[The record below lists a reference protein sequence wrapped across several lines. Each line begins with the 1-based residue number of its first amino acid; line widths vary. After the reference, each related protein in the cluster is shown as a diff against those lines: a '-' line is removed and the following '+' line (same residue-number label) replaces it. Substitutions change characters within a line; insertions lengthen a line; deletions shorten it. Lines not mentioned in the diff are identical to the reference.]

1 MDCTVRAMTCRFGAC
16 CSSALNCPWWHSA
29 EEIKI
34 FKDEV
39 ELQKRKLA
47 VRCGFCARGECRF
60 GADCK
65 RAKRVEEIEEMR
77 TKSVAPTDLGSDMC
91 AGADG
96 EARDAAAAVRVGG
109 GNGRTAGRKTAG
121 KGVERDVEAVDRRP
135 FVFGRKKVGVARRP
149 SAMVDAGGVGGAG
162 AFGAL
167 ASAEE
172 KEVVEEE
179 VDITFLL
186 PKPKEKVKEQ
196 RREKAA
202 VRAAVDAAEKAAE
215 GGSGAAE
222 AAAET
227 AVVRADKL
235 RDLEVLTIG
244 SDPIVKI
251 SEETG
256 DKEKAAGAARGARK
270 CSLVAAMVTAGAAKA
285 AAVKETAVAAEKAAA
300 TSAEKAAATEDRAE
314 CQQKTKTLLEMR
326 AVQQDRKKISEKAE
340 DKVERLRKCLEQSM
354 W

>member
-1 MDCTVRAMTCRFGAC
+1 MD
-16 CSSALNCPWWHSA
+16 
-29 EEIKI
+29 II
-34 FKDEV
+34 Y
-39 ELQKRKLA
+39 
-47 VRCGFCARGECRF
+47 
-60 GADCK
+60 
-65 RAKRVEEIEEMR
+65 IY
-77 TKSVAPTDLGSDMC
+77 
-91 AGADG
+91 
-96 EARDAAAAVRVGG
+96 
-109 GNGRTAGRKTAG
+109 
-121 KGVERDVEAVDRRP
+121 
-135 FVFGRKKVGVARRP
+135 
-149 SAMVDAGGVGGAG
+149 GAG
-162 AFGAL
+162 ALGAL

-186 PKPKEKVKEQ
+186 PKPKEKVKEK

-222 AAAET
+222 AAVEA

-285 AAVKETAVAAEKAAA
+285 AAVKETAVAAGKAAA
-300 TSAEKAAATEDRAE
+300 TSAEKAAATVDRAE